1 MTDNIL
7 NNLTEDEQYT
17 ATPSLTPARVILSGA
32 ILTLACLCLSSA
44 LALAELARRGVEW
57 DMWGR
62 VP

>member
-1 MTDNIL
+1 MTDIL
-7 NNLTEDEQYT
+7 DNLTETETY
-17 ATPSLTPARVILSGA
+17 APSLTPARVILAGA

-62 VP
+62 VLP